1 MSLSVTGK
9 TASTLLPIC
18 LLIVAMVSI
27 QSGASL
33 AKSLFPLVGA
43 EGITMLR
50 LGFGTLILFIIFWL
64 WRMHFSAG
72 SRLTLLIYGL
82 ALGSMNYLFYLSL
95 RTLPLSIAVELEFTG
110 PWWSLCSHRAD
121 RSTFYG
127 SC

>member
-27 QSGASL
+27 QSSASL

-82 ALGSMNYLFYLSL
+82 ALGSMNFTCFICRCAPCHSA
-95 RTLPLSIAVELEFTG
+95 LP
-110 PWWSLCSHRAD
+110 
-121 RSTFYG
+121 
-127 SC
+127 